1 MYQYNKLY
9 KNKKVLITGHTG
21 FKGTWLTLIMLG
33 FGAKVYGIS
42 NNNETLIKKYK
53 INQFKKKLVDINLD
67 IVNQTKLMKV
77 VRKIKPDF
85 IFHLAAQSLVFDS
98 YQNPVITMQTNVF
111 GTQNVL
117 ESIRNLEKCSAVFI
131 TSDKCYE
138 NIETTRGYKESDRL
152 GGKDLYSSSKASA
165 ELLIKSYYNS
175 FFKNNKNIR
184 IASARAGNVV
194 GGGDW
199 NKNRLVPDCIKSWS
213 ENKTVV
219 LRNPNSTRPWQHV
232 LEPLRGYID
241 LSRLLHSN
249 SMYSGRSYNFG
260 PRIHK
265 NYTVEELVKGMS
277 AHWKKVKWRR
287 IQKNKSSYFESK
299 LLQLNC
305 NKAKKELNWKPLL
318 GFKDTCFLTID
329 WYKKYLNNKN
339 KTLSIF
345 KDQIDQY
352 FKLIK

>member
-1 MYQYNKLY
+1 MNQYNKLF

-42 NNNETLIKKYK
+42 NNNETLLNKYK
-53 INQFKKKLVDINLD
+53 IHQFKKKLVDINLD
-67 IVNQTKLMKV
+67 IVKETKLVETVK
-77 VRKIKPDF
+77 KIKPDF

-98 YQNPVITMQTNVF
+98 YQKPVITMQTNVF
-111 GTQNVL
+111 GTQNLL
-117 ESIRNLEKCSAVFI
+117 EAIRKLNKCTAVFI

-138 NIETTRGYKESDRL
+138 NIETKRGYKETDRL

-165 ELLIKSYYNS
+165 ELLINSYYNS
-175 FFKNNKNIR
+175 FFRDNKNIR
-184 IASARAGNVV
+184 IATARAGNVV

-213 ENKTVV
+213 KNKTLI
-219 LRNPNSTRPWQHV
+219 LRNPSSTRPWQHV
-232 LEPLRGYID
+232 LEPLRGYVD
-241 LSRLLHSN
+241 LSKLLYSN
-249 SMYSGRSYNFG
+249 PKYSGKNYNFG
-260 PRIHK
+260 PRINK
-265 NYTVEELVKGMS
+265 NYNVEELVKGMS
-277 AHWKKVKWRR
+277 IHWKKVKWK
-287 IQKNKSSYFESK
+287 IQKNKSVYFESK

-305 NKAKKELNWKPLL
+305 NKAKKELKWKPLL
-318 GFKDTCFLTID
+318 NFNDTCFLTID
-329 WYKKYLNNKN
+329 WYKKYLNDKD

-345 KDQIDQY
+345 TNQIDQY

>member
-1 MYQYNKLY
+1 MDKYNKLFN
-9 KNKKVLITGHTG
+9 NKKVVITGHTG

-42 NNNETLIKKYK
+42 NNNETLQKKYK
-53 INQFKKKLVDINLD
+53 INQFKRKLVDIKLD
-67 IVNQTKLMKV
+67 IVDRTKLIDVM
-77 VRKIKPDF
+77 RKIKPDF
-85 IFHLAAQSLVFDS
+85 IFHLAAQSLVIDS
-98 YQNPVITMQTNVF
+98 YKKPVITMQTNVF

-117 ESIRNLEKCSAVFI
+117 ESIRHLKKCLAVFI

-152 GGKDLYSSSKASA
+152 GGKDIYSSSKASA
-165 ELLIKSYYNS
+165 EILINSYYNS
-175 FFKNNKNIR
+175 FFKDNKNIR
-184 IASARAGNVV
+184 IATARAGNVV

-213 ENKTVV
+213 KNKTVI
-219 LRNPNSTRPWQHV
+219 LRNPQSTRPWQHV

-241 LSRLLHSN
+241 LSRKLYS
-249 SMYSGRSYNFG
+249 SSIYSGRNYNFG
-260 PRIHK
+260 PKINK

-277 AHWKKVKWRR
+277 LHWKKVKWK
-287 IQKNKSSYFESK
+287 IEKNRSGYFESK

-305 NKAKKELNWKPLL
+305 HKAKKELNWKPLL
-318 GFKDTCFLTID
+318 SFNDTCLLTID
-329 WYKKYLNNKN
+329 WYKKYLNNEKN
-339 KTLSIF
+339 TKIIF
-345 KDQIDQY
+345 EDQINQY